1 MKANNCVLLLAAVV
15 VVLMVTSCN
24 DGLTHEPVVE
34 VENALTLD
42 EAEAYF
48 EQTMMQMP
56 EEIRN
61 MGFNELVPKDLVP
74 EWSES
79 VSTHYGN
86 ISCLNVPI
94 KSREHFQGRYMQSG
108 EERVVTIAQKLVL
121 LKNRDTSEKALFVLA
136 LIPCYGYEDAH
147 EGEDIADLFVQGGSK
162 NGFSGLALFIRP
174 ETGIVFCVSSFINGH
189 RTDIATSSS
198 DKATKA
204 RLTKQAS
211 RVKFY
216 RVKSAKD

>member
-1 MKANNCVLLLAAVV
+1 MWLAAVV
-15 VVLMVTSCN
+15 VALMGVGC
-24 DGLTHEPVVE
+24 DGLSHEPVVE
-34 VENALTLD
+34 VENALTVD
-42 EAEAYF
+42 EAKEYF
-48 EQTMMQMP
+48 EQTVLHLP
-56 EEIRN
+56 ETRSS
-61 MGFNELVPKDLVP
+61 MGFNEIVPDDYTP
-74 EWSES
+74 EWTES
-79 VSTHYGN
+79 VATHYGN
-86 ISCLNVPI
+86 VSCLNVPI
-94 KSREHFQGRYMQSG
+94 KSREHFQGRYMQGG
-108 EERVVTIAQKLVL
+108 EERVVTIAQKLVF

-147 EGEDIADLFVQGGSK
+147 EDEDIADLFVQGGSK